1 MPKKTVKKSSNRSQL
16 RPVGARALK
25 SALDTL
31 RPFLAGVK
39 VLDLYAGQGRFA
51 YGALLEGAQHAVLVE
66 HNAVTARELRSLRSK
81 KIPSDRISQILCQ
94 DVWSFLEQPSGDL
107 YDVIFVDP
115 PFEEFT
121 SELATR
127 LFLALKDFAH
137 PGTILLVKTPSQ
149 MLLSTGDSE
158 FKLWKITQFGE
169 AQLAY
174 FTYGQK

>member
-1 MPKKTVKKSSNRSQL
+1 MPKKPVKKLSKRSQL

-31 RPFLAGVK
+31 RPFLTGMK
-39 VLDLYAGQGRFA
+39 VLDLYAGQGRFGF
-51 YGALLEGAQHAVLVE
+51 GALLEGAQCAVLVE
-66 HNAVTARELRSLRSK
+66 HDALTVRELRALRPK
-81 KIPSDRISQILCQ
+81 KIPTERMSQIICQ
-94 DVWSFLEQPSGDL
+94 DVWNFLSQPHPEL

-115 PFEEFT
+115 PFEEMT
-121 SELATR
+121 SELVNR
-127 LFLALKDFAH
+127 LFFSLKNFAH

-149 MLLSTGDSE
+149 MLISTDDTP

-174 FTYGQK
+174 FTYG